1 MKTLVA
7 TFLMPQ
13 VEAESWVARHN
24 NLPFEAPCHECGAV
38 KRTTIPIASGRLR
51 GLAAEPCGCGD
62 TSLTYC
68 VVSVDG
74 DILTELEVVE

>member
-1 MKTLVA
+1 MKTFVG

-13 VEAESWVARHN
+13 VEAESWAVRHSI
-24 NLPFEAPCHECGAV
+24 LPFETPCHACGAV

-74 DILTELEVVE
+74 DILTELGVVK